1 MTFFWIAAT
10 LMALVAA
17 LCIVWPLWAARAGAS
32 PKGVARG
39 ATNIEIYK
47 ERQAELDKQLQ
58 DGELDADAH
67 QAMLDELQLSLL
79 SDTADESQ
87 EPRFTHRGGRQL
99 LWISAALLPLLA
111 GLWYWQQGASQD
123 LLLQQEIQALES
135 PEDAQR
141 VIALLRDRL
150 DQRPDNTQNWFSLA
164 RLYME
169 LGQYAD
175 ATMAYLEVV
184 NREPEAGLVVA
195 EMAQA
200 LFLASNNQMTPEV
213 RRVTQ
218 RALALVPDNG
228 TALGLAG
235 IAAFERQDY
244 QAAITHWQK
253 AMAQGRPGSPG
264 YQALAG
270 GVARAQAALAEAGG
284 SEPVS
289 QDTTLPSIT
298 IDVALADGVPAAG
311 QTLFVYARAWQG
323 AKMPLAIQR
332 LSADQLP
339 ITVVLNDSMAMMAGT
354 SLADAGQLEVV
365 ARLSA
370 TGSPAPQPGDWQAA
384 KGPISLAEGSVKLA
398 LTIDKQ
404 VP

>member
-10 LMALVAA
+10 LMALAA
-17 LCIVWPLWAARAGAS
+17 AACIVWPLWAARAGGS
-32 PKGVARG
+32 QSGMARG

-47 ERQAELDKQLQ
+47 ERQAELDKQMQ

-79 SDTADESQ
+79 SDTADEPQVSQ
-87 EPRFTHRGGRQL
+87 AEHQGGRRL
-99 LWISAALLPLLA
+99 LWVCAALLPVLA
-111 GLWYWQQGASQD
+111 VLWYWQQGASQD
-123 LLLQQEIQALES
+123 LVLQQEMQALES

-141 VIALLRDRL
+141 VISLLRNRL
-150 DQRPDNTQNWFSLA
+150 DKQPDNTQNWFSLA

-213 RRVTQ
+213 QRVTQ

-235 IAAFERQDY
+235 IAAFEQQDY

-284 SEPVS
+284 SAPVP
-289 QDTTLPSIT
+289 QATDLPSIS
-298 IDVALADGVPAAG
+298 IDVALAEGVPTAG

-332 LSADQLP
+332 LSVDQLP
-339 ITVVLNDSMAMMAGT
+339 TTVVLNDSMAMMAGT
-354 SLADAGQLEVV
+354 SLASAGQLEVV

-370 TGSPAPQPGDWQAA
+370 SGSPAPQPGDWQAA
-384 KGPISLAEGSVKLA
+384 QGPISLAEGSVKLA
-398 LTIDKQ
+398 LTIDSQ